1 MTKLRLLSLLG
12 VVAVLAAA
20 CAPMSPAPQVAL
32 LKDGELP
39 VPANYRAWP
48 KFLSE
53 VQRPDA
59 KQVRELYMN
68 TVAGSATPAAGFP
81 NGTVFVMENYAA
93 AANADGSLKQGADG
107 KLVKGDL
114 LRVFVMGK
122 NPGWGQS
129 APEGFK
135 NGDWIYAGYMPSGE
149 PSPEPTVT
157 CRACH
162 LPLVNKD
169 FVHRYDEHF
178 GKKSAELRQLEMQ
191 SSLFAVR

>member
-1 MTKLRLLSLLG
+1 MTRLRLLSLLG
-12 VVAVLAAA
+12 LVALVAAA
-20 CAPMSPAPQVAL
+20 CAPMASTPQVAM

-59 KQVRELYMN
+59 KQVREIYMN
-68 TVAGSATPAAGFP
+68 TAAGAATPAAGFP

-122 NPGWGQS
+122 NAGWGQS

-135 NGDWIYAGYMPSGE
+135 NGDWIYAGYLPSGE
-149 PSPEPTVT
+149 KSPEPTVT

-178 GKKSAELRQLEMQ
+178 SKKSAELRQLEMQ

>member
-1 MTKLRLLSLLG
+1 MTRLRLLSLLG
-12 VVAVLAAA
+12 VVAVAAAA
-20 CAPMSPAPQVAL
+20 CAPMTPALPIAM

-39 VPANYRAWP
+39 VPAHYRAWP
-48 KFLSE
+48 KFHSE

-59 KQVRELYMN
+59 NQVREIYMN
-68 TVAGSATPAAGFP
+68 TVAGNATPAAGFP
-81 NGTVFVMENYAA
+81 NGTLFVMENYAA

-122 NPGWGQS
+122 NAGWGQS
-129 APEGFK
+129 APEGFE
-135 NGDWIYAGYMPSGE
+135 NGDWIYAGYLSSGE
-149 PSPEPTVT
+149 RSPDPTVT
-157 CRACH
+157 CRAYH

-178 GKKSAELRQLEMQ
+178 SKKSAEPRQIEMQ
-191 SSLFAVR
+191 SSLIAAR